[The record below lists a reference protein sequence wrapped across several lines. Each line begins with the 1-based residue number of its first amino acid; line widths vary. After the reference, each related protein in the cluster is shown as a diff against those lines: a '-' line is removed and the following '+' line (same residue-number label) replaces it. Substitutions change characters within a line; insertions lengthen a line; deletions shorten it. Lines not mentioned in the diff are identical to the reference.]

1 MRYLAVLLASFMLI
15 SCQSVTSPTVTVTGS
30 AVVEAVPDTVFF
42 DLTASYVGDTAD
54 EARSVASG
62 LIGHSLTLLESYG
75 VASDDVRTAY
85 FSISPYYEYSDGTRM
100 LVGQSAVESV
110 SVTFHDTECLGDV
123 LEALSSMDGIEI
135 SGIRLDKTDKSLER
149 IKARELAV
157 QDAYSRATVYATA
170 AGYMLGDLISISS
183 AESYGLEEARVYSM
197 APESGT
203 SYYPGTIEVRDDVSA
218 VFSLSE

>member
-110 SVTFHDTECLGDV
+110 SVTLHDTECLGDV